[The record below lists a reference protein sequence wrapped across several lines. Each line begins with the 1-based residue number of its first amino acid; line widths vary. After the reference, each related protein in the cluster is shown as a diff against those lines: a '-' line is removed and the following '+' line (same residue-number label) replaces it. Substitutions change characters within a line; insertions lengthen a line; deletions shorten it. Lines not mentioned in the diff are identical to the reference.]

1 MTAPQ
6 HEESVIDAT
15 LLADLSDIT
24 ARISPDSRDA
34 RLPLND
40 FRCLIER
47 ACGIAAQGQDPHLLD
62 YTMILLEG
70 LDQILDADRPLT
82 LSEYRVLKQAPQ
94 ILEDFL
100 VPPLSTRTSH
110 LLQKLLDNP
119 NWASP
124 GTIGSAQAHPL
135 SANHRGDCPPPDA
148 GVAIDDILAGISEGN
163 DHDASPAPDTPPGPD
178 PVETPELDCRPD
190 STMEAGISALDP
202 TQQELVDL
210 IKAELDEIVNS
221 QYSPEYDL
229 NSDDPESCALI
240 INNLAEQAE
249 KVSNAL
255 ELIGLEG
262 ASLCSKLISDNINS
276 YLSTT
281 GELNKNHAFI
291 LKQWP
296 VKLLAYLNR
305 LGDKDSSGEL
315 LTLLSSES
323 WPRPLDCQEYQR
335 IQPLLE
341 NPVFHDEE
349 QEQRQVSA
357 KFEDVDL
364 RLPDDVNQEL
374 LDGLL
379 QDLPSQTEEFS
390 TAIQNL
396 AEGGGLENIDTAQ
409 RVAHTLKGAAN
420 VVGVRGIA
428 NLTHHLEDIL
438 EAQAKARALPDSVL
452 TEVLVRASDCLES
465 MTETL
470 LGIDTEPDDAVEV
483 LQDVLNW
490 ANRLDN
496 PDAQAPAALDF
507 GNGSERD
514 QSNIEGPADSSQPK
528 TDKIAPE
535 NLLRIPV
542 TLADDM
548 LRLAGENL
556 IYTSQIQEN
565 IHNLVK
571 KQDALDLHNHSLLQ
585 LSYDLEHLIDIQG
598 YMPGS
603 DHKNADAIFDPL
615 EMDEYHEIHT
625 ISRRL
630 VEIAADSVEL
640 SQELEKDLSDINEL
654 VVSQNQLHKEGEELV
669 LRTRMVPIK
678 TIIPRLKR
686 GVRQASRLTGKQVE
700 LVVRDNNTFLDSDVL
715 NGMIDPMMHILRN
728 SIDHGIEGEEER
740 IVNGKAVVGT
750 IKLDFERKGNQ
761 IVIGIYDDGR
771 GLDTDYIYSKALSSA
786 LIAADDELSTENI
799 HKLILEPG
807 FTTKSNVTQVSGRG
821 IGLDVVSVKIRE
833 LKGSIDIHSEKGK
846 GCRITLSLPISSF
859 STHSLLV
866 RVRQYIYAISSHGIE
881 EIIYPGMG
889 ELRDIG
895 DQTVFQLGREAF
907 SAVLLDSLL
916 NLPPDRRKIER
927 NDRPILL
934 VKDESGTRT
943 AILVQD
949 VIDSRDVVVKGM
961 GSYIPKLN
969 GIIGATVLGDGSVS
983 PVIDLPE
990 LLHDTT
996 SSHRTADDKASDTA
1010 VKPARRAP
1018 YALVVDDS
1026 LSSRRSLAQFAED
1039 LGLSVRTARDG
1050 LDALT
1055 IIEANTPDLLIVDME
1070 MPKMNGLELTSHIR
1084 ATPDLGKI
1092 PVIMITSRS
1101 TDKHRKAAM
1110 DKGVDR
1116 YMVKPFDEDELAQ
1129 HINGL
1134 LEEGR

>member
-1 MTAPQ
+1 M
-6 HEESVIDAT
+6 IDAT
-15 LLADLSDIT
+15 LLADLSAIT
-24 ARISPDSRDA
+24 ARISPDSTDA
-34 RLPLND
+34 RQPLHD
-40 FRCLIER
+40 FRFLVER

-82 LSEYRVLKQAPQ
+82 LSEYGVLKQAPQ
-94 ILEDFL
+94 ILDNFL
-100 VPPLSTRTSH
+100 VSPLSAHTRQ
-110 LLQKLLDNP
+110 LLQKLFDNP
-119 NWASP
+119 HWAGP
-124 GTIGSAQAHPL
+124 GTNGSTQAQAL
-135 SANHRGDCPPPDA
+135 SAGDSNDRVQA
-148 GVAIDDILAGISEGN
+148 DDGVAIDDILAGISEEN
-163 DHDASPAPDTPPGPD
+163 DHDDPSAPDTVPRSD
-178 PVETPELDCRPD
+178 PVDTSELDSRSDPA
-190 STMEAGISALDP
+190 MQAEISAIDP
-202 TQQELVDL
+202 IQQELVDL

-221 QYSPEYDL
+221 QYSPENDL
-229 NSDDPESCALI
+229 NPDAPESCALI

-249 KVSNAL
+249 KISNAL

-262 ASLCSKLISDNINS
+262 ASLCSKFIYDNIYS

-281 GELNKNHAFI
+281 GELNKNHAFL

-305 LGDKDSSGEL
+305 LGDTDSAGEL

-323 WPRPLDCQEYQR
+323 WPKPLDDQEYQR

-341 NPVFHDEE
+341 NPVFHDDE
-349 QEQRQVSA
+349 QEARQVSA
-357 KFEDVDL
+357 KTEDVEL

-438 EAQAKARALPDSVL
+438 EAQAKARALPDAELTNVL
-452 TEVLVRASDCLES
+452 IRASDCLES

-470 LGIDTEPDDAVEV
+470 LGIDTEPDDAVEI

-496 PDAQAPAALDF
+496 PDAQAPESVDVGA
-507 GNGSERD
+507 GSESCRA
-514 QSNIEGPADSSQPK
+514 NTEGPADSAEAAPFEAPQPK
-528 TDKIAPE
+528 TDKNAPE

-565 IHNLVK
+565 IHRLVK
-571 KQDALDLHNHSLLQ
+571 KQDALDLHNQSLLQ

-598 YMPGS
+598 YMPGA
-603 DHKNADAIFDPL
+603 DHKNPDALFDPL

-700 LVVRDNNTFLDSDVL
+700 LVVKDNNTLLDSDVL

-740 IVNGKAVVGT
+740 IANGKPASGT
-750 IKLDFERKGNQ
+750 IELDFERKGNQ
-761 IVIGIYDDGR
+761 IVIGVYDDGR
-771 GLDTDYIYSKALSSA
+771 GLDTDYIYSKALSSG
-786 LIAADDELSTENI
+786 LIKTDDELSTENI

-833 LKGSIDIHSEKGK
+833 LKGSIDIHSDKGM

-881 EIIYPGMG
+881 EILYPGMG

-895 DQTVFQLGREAF
+895 DQTVFQLGHEAY
-907 SAVLLDSLL
+907 SAVLIDSLL

-927 NDRPILL
+927 SNRPILL

-996 SSHRTADDKASDTA
+996 PQHRKADDNASDNVIETS
-1010 VKPARRAP
+1010 RRVP
-1018 YALVVDDS
+1018 YVLVVDDS

-1039 LGLSVRTARDG
+1039 LGFSVRTARDG

-1055 IIEANTPDLLIVDME
+1055 IIEANAPDLLIVDME

-1101 TDKHRKAAM
+1101 TDKHRMAAM
-1110 DKGVDR
+1110 DKGVDH
-1116 YMVKPFDEDELAQ
+1116 YMVKPFNEDELARR
-1129 HINGL
+1129 INSL